1 MARQVKRISDLP
13 EAAPIQGDELL
24 EIVQGGENVRVR
36 ADELG
41 GAVLPIEMTDVTGLP
56 EALDERV
63 LDDDPRLSDAR
74 VPTGGAGGVLSGQY
88 PNPGFAVPMATAAQL
103 DGKVDKVA
111 GKGLSTN
118 DLTDPLYD
126 KLVGL
131 EGTHWRGTFVS
142 LAALEAGVTDPQAGD
157 YADVDVA
164 GEDVQRYIWDASD
177 ATWVVQSGAVAPIT
191 AAQVKQLYE
200 SNPDTNAFTDADE
213 AKLDSVKEWATAET
227 PEQAMDALGMSASGQ
242 AVATGTPAQGRTA
255 LDVPSSTALTQASPS
270 ILIVDQL
277 RASVEAASGGR
288 MTVLYTASGQP
299 SYMHI
304 LPAFNCEDVAPG
316 GELGTGLHPAFLFN
330 GVAASEI
337 FIGAYQA
344 STSQSGGAAVSLPGV
359 DPRASINFDNARNLC
374 KANGA
379 GWDIMSNL
387 DWAAIALWCMANGYQ
402 PRGNT
407 NSGRSHEDR
416 WETGRRQDGGI
427 PGDASGAARTLTGSG
442 PAAWAHDGT
451 PAGVHDLVGNTWEWV
466 SGMKLVD
473 GRAWIAPDNGQT
485 EEAQYID
492 SGFDMTSADP
502 WSSHTNVGASDLVK
516 QSLLAPASPALSPV
530 GRLYVTAEGERLPNR
545 SGAWSSAGGAGLA
558 ALNLTYDRT
567 ASGAFRGFRLRFRA
581 Q

>member
-13 EAAPIQGDELL
+13 EAGPIQGDELL

-41 GAVLPIEMTDVTGLP
+41 GDIAIDDVQGLP
-56 EALDERV
+56 EALGERV

-126 KLVGL
+126 KLAGL

-142 LAALEAGVTDPQAGD
+142 LAALEAGVTDPAAGD
-157 YADVDVA
+157 YADVDVV
-164 GEDVQRYIWDASD
+164 GEDVQRYIWDATDSE
-177 ATWVVQSGAVAPIT
+177 WVVQSGSVAPIT

-200 SNPDTNAFTDADE
+200 SNPDTNAFTDSDE
-213 AKLDSVKEWATAET
+213 VKLGGIAAEATKNATDAFLLDRENHT
-227 PEQAMDALGMSASGQ
+227 GEQAIST
-242 AVATGTPAQGRTA
+242 VTGLQDR
-255 LDVPSSTALTQASPS
+255 LDEMVVEAELVQASPS

-288 MTVLYTASGQP
+288 MTVIYTASGQP

-304 LPAFNCEDVAPG
+304 LPAFNLEDVAPG
-316 GELGTGLHPAFLFN
+316 GELGTGLHPAFIFDS
-330 GVAASEI
+330 VAASEI

-344 STSQSGGAAVSLPGV
+344 STSQSAGAAVSLPGV
-359 DPRASINFDNARNLC
+359 DPRASINFDTARNLC
-374 KANGA
+374 KANGP

-387 DWAAIALWCMANGYQ
+387 DWAAIALWCMANGYE

-407 NSGRSHEDR
+407 NYGRSHEDR

-427 PGDASGAARTLTGSG
+427 PGDASGTARTLTGSG

-451 PAGVHDLVGNTWEWV
+451 PAGIHDLVGNIWEWV
-466 SGMKLVD
+466 SGMKLVN
-473 GRAWIAPDNGQT
+473 GRVWLAPDNGLT

-492 SGFDMTSADP
+492 SGFDLADANP
-502 WSSHTNVGASDLVK
+502 WASHSNDGASDLVK
-516 QSLLAPASPALSPV
+516 QSLIAPATPALSPE
-530 GRLYVTAEGERLPNR
+530 GRLYVNAEGERMPLR
-545 SGAWSSAGGAGLA
+545 GGAWALAGNAGLA

-567 ASGAFRGFRLRFRA
+567 ATSTARGFRLRFRA

>member
-13 EAAPIQGDELL
+13 EAGPIQGDELL
-24 EIVQGGENVRVR
+24 EMVQGGENVRVR
-36 ADELG
+36 ADQLG
-41 GAVLPIEMTDVTGLP
+41 GDIAIDDVQGLT

-63 LDDDPRLSDAR
+63 LDDDPRLSDSR

-88 PNPGFAVPMATAAQL
+88 PNPGFAVPMATAEAL
-103 DGKVDKVA
+103 DGKVDKVE

-126 KLVGL
+126 KLIGL

-142 LAALEAGVTDPQAGD
+142 LAALEAGVTDPAAGD
-157 YADVDVA
+157 YADVDVV
-164 GEDVQRYIWDASD
+164 GEDVQRYIWDATDS
-177 ATWVVQSGAVAPIT
+177 AWVAQSGEVAPIT
-191 AAQVKQLYE
+191 AAQVKLLYE

-213 AKLDSVKEWATAET
+213 EKLEGIAAEATKNATDAYLLDRENHT
-227 PEQAMDALGMSASGQ
+227 GEQAIST
-242 AVATGTPAQGRTA
+242 VTGLQDR
-255 LDVPSSTALTQASPS
+255 LDEMVVEAELVQASPS
-270 ILIVDQL
+270 ILITDQL

-299 SYMHI
+299 SYMHVF
-304 LPAFNCEDVAPG
+304 PAFNLEDVAPG
-316 GELGTGLHPAFLFN
+316 GELGTGLHPAFLFD
-330 GVAASEI
+330 GQPASEI

-359 DPRASINFDNARNLC
+359 DPRASINFDAARNLC
-374 KANGA
+374 KANGP

-402 PRGNT
+402 PLGNT
-407 NSGRSHEDR
+407 NAGRSHEDR
-416 WETGRRQDGGI
+416 WETGRRQDGLT
-427 PGDASGAARTLTGSG
+427 PGAAGTARTRTGSG
-442 PAAWAHDGT
+442 PAAWAHDGA
-451 PAGVHDLVGNTWEWV
+451 PAGVHDLVGNVWEWV
-466 SGMKLVD
+466 SGMKLQD

-502 WSSHTNVGASDLVK
+502 WSSHTSVGASDLVK

-530 GRLYVTAEGERLPNR
+530 GRLYVTDEGERLPNR
-545 SGAWSSAGGAGLA
+545 GGAWSSAGGAGLA
-558 ALNLTYDRT
+558 AMNLTYDRT